1 MKQIAEGSNI
11 KIIKEKVIY
20 KALDQIKDIL
30 KTKLPDKYERVLVG
44 KAYVK
49 RVFDIGVKGNRTMK
63 VAGTECTEGKITP
76 NSFVTIT
83 RGGKIIEENVR
94 ISSLKLFKKE
104 VEQIDQGQECGIGFQ
119 GFNVYIYII
128 LYYNKIGSCGK

>member
-1 MKQIAEGSNI
+1 MKQAADGSSI
-11 KIIKEKVIY
+11 KIIKEKIIY
-20 KALDQIKDIL
+20 KALDQIKDML
-30 KTKLPDKYERVLVG
+30 KVKLPDKFERVLVG

-49 RVFDIGVKGNRTMK
+49 RVFDIGLKSNRTMK

-94 ISSLKLFKKE
+94 ISSLKLYKKE
-104 VEQIDQGQECGIGFQ
+104 VEQIDQGQECGIGFE
-119 GFNVYIYII
+119 GFNVFFIIFNII
-128 LYYNKIGSCGK
+128 LIGSC